1 MICRQSMQ
9 PIAMNRVNYGR
20 ARAALVHLACSV
32 GVAAL
37 AAVLV
42 FGLWYPQPF
51 AHISG
56 GQELFSLIVSI
67 DVVAGP
73 ILTLLVF
80 NPRKPAGELWTD
92 ITVVAALQ
100 LAALLYGL
108 WTVYTARPVYLVH
121 EVDRFQVVTAA
132 DIDSAELH
140 KALPELR
147 RLPRDGYRVIG
158 VRRPRTEDEKLDA
171 IELAMRGM
179 DVSMRPDWWQP
190 LGDAHRQILRQRGKP
205 LSAFEQASG
214 FEPARVRGWLAAAQA
229 QAEDVR
235 VFPVMA
241 RSADWSVLVH
251 VPSMRILGFQPVD
264 GFDGR

>member
-1 MICRQSMQ
+1 MQ
-9 PIAMNRVNYGR
+9 PIAMNRVNCAR
-20 ARAALVHLACSV
+20 ACAALVHLACSL
-32 GVAAL
+32 GIAAL

-51 AHISG
+51 AKISG
-56 GQELFSLIVSI
+56 GQELFVLIVSI

-73 ILTLLVF
+73 LLTFLVF
-80 NPRKPAGELWTD
+80 NPKKSAGELRAD
-92 ITVVAALQ
+92 IGVIAALQ

-132 DIDSAELH
+132 DIDSAELQ
-140 KALPELR
+140 KALPELQR
-147 RLPRDGYRVIG
+147 MPRDGYRVIG

-171 IELAMRGM
+171 IELAMRGV

-190 LGDAHRQILRQRGKP
+190 LGDAHRQILSQRGKP
-205 LSAFEQASG
+205 LSVIEHASG
-214 FEPARVRGWLAAAQA
+214 FEPARVRGWLAEAQVK
-229 QAEDVR
+229 AEDVR

-241 RSADWSVLVH
+241 RSTDWSVLVH

-264 GFDGR
+264 GFDAR